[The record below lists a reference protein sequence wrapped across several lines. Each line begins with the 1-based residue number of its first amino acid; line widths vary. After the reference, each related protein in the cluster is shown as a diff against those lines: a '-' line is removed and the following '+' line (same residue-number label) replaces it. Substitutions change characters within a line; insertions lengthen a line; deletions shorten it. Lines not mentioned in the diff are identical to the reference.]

1 MNKIE
6 EIGFNAGKI
15 WSYLNNKNEPV
26 DVLELKFQL
35 KLTNTDLYL
44 ALGWLSREDKV
55 VYLIENNRIKVK
67 LK

>member
-1 MNKIE
+1 MNKID

-15 WSYLNNKNEPV
+15 WKYLNDKK
-26 DVLELKFQL
+26 DFADILELKFQL

-44 ALGWLSREDKV
+44 ALGWLAREDKIIILV
-55 VYLIENNRIKVK
+55 TENSFKVK

>member
-44 ALGWLSREDKV
+44 ALGWLSREDKI

>member
-15 WSYLNNKNEPV
+15 WSYLNNKSEPV

-44 ALGWLSREDKV
+44 ALGWLSREDKI

>member
-15 WSYLNNKNEPV
+15 WTYLYNKKEAA

-35 KLTNTDLYL
+35 KLSNTDLYL
-44 ALGWLSREDKV
+44 ALGWLSREDKI
-55 VYLIENNRIKVK
+55 VYLTENNRLKIK

>member
-15 WSYLNNKNEPV
+15 WEYLYNKNEPV

-35 KLTNTDLYL
+35 KLSNTDLYL
-44 ALGWLSREDKV
+44 ALGWLSREDKI
-55 VYLIENNRIKVK
+55 VYLVENNRLKVK